1 VRSLIWNYEL
11 PWLLISGGDD
21 SRLAAWDI
29 RNDKLLYETVEPC
42 ISVSSIANNPK
53 SLSLVTSHL
62 DNSVIF
68 WDLMGIQDIFI
79 AQMKSILGLELREIT
94 SPDVN
99 DVMLPSTC
107 GKLAGGAT

>member
-1 VRSLIWNYEL
+1 
-11 PWLLISGGDD
+11 LISGGDD

-53 SLSLVTSHL
+53 KPFSLVTSHL

-79 AQMKSILGLELREIT
+79 AQMKSILGLELKEIT

-107 GKLAGGAT
+107 GKLAGEASKALLA